1 MGNEVKKLIKRT
13 KNVQPSIK
21 TNLPDLIGF
30 SKVLKERSKEHHS

>member
-13 KNVQPSIK
+13 NVQPSIK

-30 SKVLKERSKEHHS
+30 SKVLKERPKEHHS

>member
-13 KNVQPSIK
+13 NVQPSIK
-21 TNLPDLIGF
+21 TNMPDLIGF

>member
-1 MGNEVKKLIKRT
+1 MKNEVKKLIKRT
-13 KNVQPSIK
+13 NVQPSIK